1 MSLILLIED
10 DATLS
15 EVLKD
20 NLELN
25 HYRVEVSSDGMSGLR
40 RAKSVQPN
48 LLLLDI
54 MLPGLNGFEIC
65 KRIQADNLE
74 FPIIMITAKG
84 QECDVIRG
92 LNSGADD
99 YVTKPFSIEILLA
112 RIAAFLRRQ
121 DHLEKDTITFGECR
135 FDRSAKMLSRN
146 NEEISLTPKEYGVLE
161 FFVRNPCRAVT
172 RDQILDAVWGK
183 DLFVTQRSVD
193 RSVNSLRLKIEFDAR
208 APQFIRTIREVG
220 YRFEISS

>member
-10 DATLS
+10 DSTLL

-25 HYRVEVSSDGMSGLR
+25 QYRVEAAADGISGLR
-40 RAKSVQPN
+40 MARSLQPD
-48 LLLLDI
+48 LLLLDV

-65 KRIQADNLE
+65 KRVRTDNLD

-99 YVTKPFSIEILLA
+99 YVTKPFSIEVLLA

-121 DHLEKDTITFGECR
+121 EHPEKDAVTFGECR
-135 FDRSAKMLSRN
+135 FVRSAKKLSRN
-146 NEEISLTPKEYGVLE
+146 NEEITLTPKEYGVLE
-161 FFVRNPCRAVT
+161 FLARNPGRAVT

-193 RSVNSLRLKIEFDAR
+193 RSINSLRLKIEIDAR

-220 YRFEISS
+220 YRFEI